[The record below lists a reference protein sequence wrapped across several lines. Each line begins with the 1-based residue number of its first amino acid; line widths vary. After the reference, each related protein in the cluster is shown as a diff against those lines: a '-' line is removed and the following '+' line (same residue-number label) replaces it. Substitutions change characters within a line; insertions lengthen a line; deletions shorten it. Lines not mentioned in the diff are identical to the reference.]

1 MYPGLPKG
9 VVFGAGELCNA
20 GDSSVRARDLHAVYA
35 VLMGISE
42 RHVLAIPLN
51 LPREVSQFHGD
62 IRELTTAARRLGK
75 VACAATGDEEV
86 TVVVTAAE
94 IVECMG
100 RRVARQN
107 SRAQGGQRMSS
118 SCREFLRR
126 WALAKRQ
133 NLTASLSMMALAACN
148 GTTLVSSPPS
158 GPHGSQTFAYT
169 GVAQTFTVPT
179 SVTRVTIT
187 AYGARGDG
195 ESGGSGPPGGLG
207 AAVKATIA
215 VKSGQSLIVFVG
227 GKAKGSSGGF
237 NGGGNGAYGGGG
249 SSDVRSGRGTLSERI
264 IVAGGGGGTGG
275 LGFLYHSGSYTCP
288 GGAGGKGG
296 TKIGG
301 SGGLGGC
308 IAGGGGSGGSDR
320 TGGFGGRGGPDGGPS
335 LGGSPG
341 CPGSGGAPGMLL
353 NGGSGGSTCAASG
366 GGGGGGYYG
375 GGGGGSGGCCADPT
389 GFGAGGGGGGGSSFV
404 EKSATNAQ
412 QTRGGGPPGN
422 GRVIFSW

>member
-1 MYPGLPKG
+1 
-9 VVFGAGELCNA
+9 
-20 GDSSVRARDLHAVYA
+20 
-35 VLMGISE
+35 
-42 RHVLAIPLN
+42 
-51 LPREVSQFHGD
+51 
-62 IRELTTAARRLGK
+62 
-75 VACAATGDEEV
+75 
-86 TVVVTAAE
+86 
-94 IVECMG
+94 
-100 RRVARQN
+100 
-107 SRAQGGQRMSS
+107 MSS
-118 SCREFLRR
+118 SCRDFLCR

-133 NLTASLSMMALAACN
+133 NLTAWLSMMALAACN

-215 VKSGQSLIVFVG
+215 VKSGQSLIVLVG

-335 LGGSPG
+335 LSMAARVVAR
-341 CPGSGGAPGMLL
+341 APLPAVAAVAAITVAEAAEAGVVAQIQPASAPAVEAVAVRLL
-353 NGGSGGSTCAASG
+353 SRSRQPTLSKRVAADHRETVG
-366 GGGGGGYYG
+366 
-375 GGGGGSGGCCADPT
+375 
-389 GFGAGGGGGGGSSFV
+389 
-404 EKSATNAQ
+404 
-412 QTRGGGPPGN
+412 
-422 GRVIFSW
+422 